1 MDFGEIWE
9 EHKKFIMAVGAALLV
24 FFIATRIVN
33 SMYFGPAKR
42 LDVSANRMERKLRR
56 AEAPTSKDIKD
67 ARNLGGDLEA
77 RLTALEERVRF
88 DVRADY
94 RVPQGVDHDLVFNQ
108 RYRETRD
115 ALLDLAGIMDVD
127 IDPSIGMPETTPEDR
142 LSVGRHLVALDQID
156 RVLRLAMS
164 PEGSSSDAPLPI
176 VLAVPAIRVLEES
189 RRGFLASQQYLS
201 RVRVEYEI
209 VGSADAVFR
218 TIEGIQTDDWFAAI
232 ADARI
237 TLDGPNQD
245 RVRAELEVVTLIPN
259 PDAPATTEVEAGK
272 KGRRR

>member
-42 LDVSANRMERKLRR
+42 LDLSADRMERKLRR
-56 AEAPTSKDIKD
+56 AEAPTSRDIKD
-67 ARNLGGDLEA
+67 ARDLGEELEA
-77 RLTALEERVRF
+77 KLAALEDRVRF
-88 DVRADY
+88 EVRPQF
-94 RVPQGVDHDLVFNQ
+94 RVPAGADHDLVFNQ

-127 IDPSIGMPETTPEDR
+127 LDPSIGMPETTPEVR
-142 LSVGRHLVALDQID
+142 VSVERHLAAMDQID

-176 VLAVPAIRVLEES
+176 VLGVPAIRVLEES

-209 VGSADAVFR
+209 VGSADSVFR
-218 TIEGIQTDDWFAAI
+218 TIEGIQTGDWFAAI

-237 TLDGPNQD
+237 ALEGASQN
-245 RVRAELEVVTLIPN
+245 RVRAEIEVVTLSTN
-259 PDAPATTEVEAGK
+259 PDAPPAEEVESGR